1 MRRRYRF
8 FPALCLFLSV
18 SALYALPVRS
28 ITTVDS
34 DFYTYNDTGIRFEE
48 ACILRFRNGMSGVV
62 KAEWQDAPQGE
73 SVKGILGIVFP
84 LFRYSYMET
93 SYGLEVEN
101 GSDLVHHLITDLYYE
116 RSTYYL
122 ILSNRLELSDRR
134 STVLPA
140 LTARCTVADWIAI
153 LGKYSSAFDSQSGF
167 DHSFWGEFTWA
178 LGEKWDLITGGTI
191 GTYHANES
199 DKQELEESFIG
210 GLSFLPGKRFR
221 FSYRFEYLFRR
232 QYELASHS
240 LVADVQF

>member
-1 MRRRYRF
+1 MRRRNRL
-8 FPALCLFLSV
+8 FPTLCLFFSL

-28 ITTVDS
+28 ITTVDA
-34 DFYTYNDTGIRFEE
+34 DFYSYDDTGIRFEE
-48 ACILRFRNGMSGVV
+48 ACILRFSNGLSGVA
-62 KAEWQDAPQGE
+62 KAEWEDAPRGE

-116 RSTYYL
+116 RSRYYL
-122 ILSNRLELSDRR
+122 ILSDRLELSDQR

-140 LTARCTVADWIAI
+140 LTARWMAADWIAL
-153 LGKYSSAFDSQSGF
+153 LGKYSSSFDSQSGF
-167 DHSFWGEFTWA
+167 DHSFWGELTWFP
-178 LGEKWDLITGGTI
+178 GKKWSLITGGTL
-191 GTYHANES
+191 GTYHADDS
-199 DKQELEESFIG
+199 DKREREESLTG
-210 GLSFLPGKRFR
+210 GISFLPRERFR
-221 FSYRFEYLFRR
+221 LSYRFEYLFRR